1 MFRKRSK
8 PFCMR
13 VQTASPLLTA
23 GFIVVS
29 AGCEE
34 HAKVTN
40 HAAGMSAAST
50 PVADEPPMS
59 GTSGEAIRFSS
70 AMFDYPNEGKP

>member
-1 MFRKRSK
+1 MFRKRFT

-34 HAKVTN
+34 HVKVTN
-40 HAAGMSAAST
+40 QESGMSAAST
-50 PVADEPPMS
+50 PVADEPATSS
-59 GTSGEAIRFSS
+59 GSGEAIRFSS
-70 AMFDYPNEGKP
+70 PMFDYPNEDKP